1 VKRSVLVVA
10 VLAFSTLTAAAADLP
25 VKAPAYKAAPV
36 APGYDW
42 TGFYVGGH
50 VGGGWNSGNLRAD
63 YLPFPDFNVFPTL
76 ANSSA
81 TGVLG
86 GVQAGYNWQ
95 FASRWVLGVEGDFS
109 GTRMNSSLTVVPQ
122 QITPPVP
129 TPSQPTTWSR
139 NLNWLATARARL
151 GYTVAPSVL
160 LYATGGAAWGGFN
173 YNASFVNTAPGSNN
187 WANPF
192 SATSSG
198 YVVGGGGEW
207 MLTNNWTVRAEYL
220 YYRLSGKSNLATN
233 PVFPTFP
240 ILFSWNATDTHTVR
254 VGVNY
259 KFGGPVVARY

>member
-1 VKRSVLVVA
+1 MKKSFIVGA
-10 VLAFSTLTAAAADLP
+10 AAAAILAAPAMAADLP
-25 VKAPAYKAAPV
+25 VKAPAYKAPA
-36 APGYDW
+36 YDW
-42 TGFYVGGH
+42 TGFYIGGH
-50 VGGGWNSGNLRAD
+50 VGGGRNSGNLRAD
-63 YLPFPDFNVFPTL
+63 YLPFPNFNVFPTL

-122 QITPPVP
+122 SIIPPVLIP
-129 TPSQPTTWSR
+129 NQPTTWSR

-151 GYTVAPSVL
+151 GYTVAPAVL
-160 LYATGGAAWGGFN
+160 LYATGGAAWGGFD

-233 PVFPTFP
+233 PTFPTFP
-240 ILFSWNATDTHTVR
+240 ILFAWNATDTHTFR